1 MIWQFEWVI
10 LRIFRYANS
19 LYNIKEP
26 KKSVQDIGNK
36 MLKENNFNL
45 PQSVWFWCSC
55 IESEINGNI

>member
-1 MIWQFEWVI
+1 MIWQFEWAI

-45 PQSVWFWCSC
+45 PQVF
-55 IESEINGNI
+55 GFDVLV